1 MASHEGEIWNQ
12 RENKE
17 KQMKMNVFMKM
28 YL

>member
-12 RENKE
+12 RENEE